1 MGTESRNIIYNE
13 FICIFLKGIA
23 AVSRPTTFLRLNRKK
38 KQQILCRVQNS
49 LRLLQKWAFPKKIE
63 PTALFHRSQFYQGR
77 VIILNQSLL
86 QLHLSHLI
94 VPLGWIRY
102 AKCPTFAL
110 PCSAC
115 KVMPIILAAR
125 IRAGERTH
133 APPPI
138 TQIQLHVVRLSGW
151 IIQHLSEACIC
162 KQVDSLLMAFL
173 RGATTD
179 QSHSSPPPLCH
190 CEKESE
196 SHKAVLCI
204 YRHKGLLSDPKSQWL
219 WARESVYGHMP
230 P

>member
-1 MGTESRNIIYNE
+1 MGTESRNI
-13 FICIFLKGIA
+13 CIFLKGIT
-23 AVSRPTTFLRLNRKK
+23 AVSRPTTFLRLNRKNNRFCAEYRTLSGSFK
-38 KQQILCRVQNS
+38 SELSQ
-49 LRLLQKWAFPKKIE
+49 KIE

-133 APPPI
+133 APPHNPN
-138 TQIQLHVVRLSGW
+138 TA
-151 IIQHLSEACIC
+151 ACC
-162 KQVDSLLMAFL
+162 
-173 RGATTD
+173 
-179 QSHSSPPPLCH
+179 PPLWMNY
-190 CEKESE
+190 ST
-196 SHKAVLCI
+196 
-204 YRHKGLLSDPKSQWL
+204 
-219 WARESVYGHMP
+219 SV
-230 P
+230 